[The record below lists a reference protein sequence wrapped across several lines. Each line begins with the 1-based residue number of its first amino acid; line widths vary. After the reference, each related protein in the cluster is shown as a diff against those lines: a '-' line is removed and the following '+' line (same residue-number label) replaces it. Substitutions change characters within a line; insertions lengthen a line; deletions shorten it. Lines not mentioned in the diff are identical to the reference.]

1 MVRAGEPE
9 VWQLEPASLPRRT
22 SPRGASASSRL
33 APSLTRR
40 EARRSCVQKC
50 CTAAARGRGIYVQ
63 RSTTSTVVRCT
74 VPGERKYMCRCVVS
88 EIAFLPRS
96 RSSHII
102 VYKSTHLYVII
113 CLERDLGERDLEPEG
128 CRDRVPSATEIHASV
143 CTFCMFT
150 MQ

>member
-1 MVRAGEPE
+1 MVRMVAGVSAMQYSAKELGPFL
-9 VWQLEPASLPRRT
+9 QLFDDQAPRRIE
-22 SPRGASASSRL
+22 SSH
-33 APSLTRR
+33 PMRR
-40 EARRSCVQKC
+40 IQ
-50 CTAAARGRGIYVQ
+50 CT
-63 RSTTSTVVRCT
+63 
-74 VPGERKYMCRCVVS
+74 CVVS

-128 CRDRVPSATEIHASV
+128 CRDRVPSTTEIHASV